1 MPDLV
6 ARLSG
11 LYQTLTAR
19 LALQD
24 SLLSLSGRLDMVISQ
39 IEMRSSAAPAPL
51 PMPKKGKKSKAQKKK
66 AQQATTRDVEGEST
80 EEEGDEEGDEDEMD
94 VEVESDDDEGSVEDV
109 ELGGSDEDSDEEGSV
124 DDLEEDD
131 EDEASLFEE
140 SNSTHF
146 FCCLV
151 GSLVPVIQF
160 GRMYVWCI
168 CKFQCFSSF
177 PAASNPL
184 LN

>member
-51 PMPKKGKKSKAQKKK
+51 PMPKKGKKSKAREESGASASASPTRTQSSDPISSTLMDRQTRVERMVNLRAVPSSPIVEETIDLKFL
-66 AQQATTRDVEGEST
+66 AEATLISRQPSFSRSSRILSFLTTSSSFKNG
-80 EEEGDEEGDEDEMD
+80 
-94 VEVESDDDEGSVEDV
+94 
-109 ELGGSDEDSDEEGSV
+109 GGS
-124 DDLEEDD
+124 
-131 EDEASLFEE
+131 SLP
-140 SNSTHF
+140 TRT
-146 FCCLV
+146 
-151 GSLVPVIQF
+151 SLI
-160 GRMYVWCI
+160 
-168 CKFQCFSSF
+168 
-177 PAASNPL
+177 
-184 LN
+184 